1 MPPRMGRPGWG
12 RPPPGVAGFDEVG
25 RRGGRVGT
33 RDGRDD
39 DVCGRGPHARRQ
51 GPARALRRAGRVPAV
66 IYGEDKAQA
75 MVSLEARALRRA
87 AHRPAFLQHPLRPE
101 VDGELVRV
109 LPRDVQLHPVTDYPI
124 HADFVRVSAGARV
137 TVEVPVVFINE
148 DSARAQARR
157 RPQHRAPR
165 PRAQLPGRCDPGR
178 DRDRSFAVRPRRQR
192 AHLARPPA
200 GGGAPAITDRDF
212 TIVTIAAPTV
222 VREAAEEAAAAAEAE
237 AEPEATSE

>member
-1 MPPRMGRPGWG
+1 MVEMMTFAAEARTL
-12 RPPPGVAGFDEVG
+12 AGK
-25 RRGGRVGT
+25 
-33 RDGRDD
+33 
-39 DVCGRGPHARRQ
+39 

-75 MVSLEARALRRA
+75 MVSLDARALRRQLTDP
-87 AHRPAFLQHPLRPE
+87 HFFNTLCGLQ

-109 LPRDVQLHPVTDYPI
+109 LPREVQLHPVTDYPI

-137 TVEVPVVFINE
+137 TVEVPVVFQNE
-148 DSARAQARR
+148 DTCPGLKRGGVLNIVRR
-157 RPQHRAPR
+157 DLELSCPADAIPGEI
-165 PRAQLPGRCDPGR
+165 AIDLLPFDLGDSVHISHVVLPEG
-178 DRDRSFAVRPRRQR
+178 VRP
-192 AHLARPPA
+192 L
-200 GGGAPAITDRDF
+200 ITDRDF